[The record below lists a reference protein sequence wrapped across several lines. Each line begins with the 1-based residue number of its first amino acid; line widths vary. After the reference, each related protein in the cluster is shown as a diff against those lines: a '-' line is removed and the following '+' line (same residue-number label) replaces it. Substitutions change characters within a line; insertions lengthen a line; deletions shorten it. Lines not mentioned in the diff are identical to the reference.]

1 MEKVPIPRHVTRGAT
16 GFVTFFALVE
26 VLVAS
31 GVIDVGSIPRPSE
44 IFREVLSL
52 LTDTVILGEVWVT
65 VKGAAV
71 GLAAAI
77 VVGVLLGIIVSTS
90 IIARRLLLPVIQLIR
105 PLPGVAY
112 APLLIAVFQ
121 RGLMSR
127 SFTVAVACTWPILFN
142 SQAGFAAVDPIAVQ
156 TARSVDETK
165 WAIVRRI
172 SLPSASPFIWTGIRI
187 SASIAIIVEVA
198 VEILIPDGTGI
209 GGFLAQAGS
218 GGVDLA
224 TIYAA
229 TFVAGLLSIVM
240 NMALDTIDTRVFNWR
255 KGLGA

>member
-1 MEKVPIPRHVTRGAT
+1 MKKVTIPRHLVRGAI
-16 GFVTFFALVE
+16 GFMTFFALVE
-26 VLVAS
+26 LLVRS
-31 GVIDVGSIPRPSE
+31 GLIDVGSIPPPSE
-44 IFREVLSL
+44 IFRDMLSL
-52 LTDTVILGEVWVT
+52 LADSDFLGEVWVT
-65 VKGAAV
+65 VKGATV

-77 VVGVLLGIIVSTS
+77 VVGVVLGVIVSAS
-90 IIARRLLLPVIQLIR
+90 VIARRLLLPVIELIR

-121 RGLMSR
+121 RGLVSR

-142 SQAGFAAVDPIAVQ
+142 SQAGFAAVDPVAVQ
-156 TARSVDETK
+156 TARSFNETG
-165 WAIVRRI
+165 WSIVRRI

-198 VEILIPDGTGI
+198 VEVLIPDGTGI
-209 GGFLAQAGS
+209 GGFLAEAGS
-218 GGVDLA
+218 GGVELS

-229 TFVAGLLSIVM
+229 TFVAGMLSIVM
-240 NMALDTIDTRVFNWR
+240 NIILDTIDTRVFGWR

>member
-1 MEKVPIPRHVTRGAT
+1 MKNVTIPRHAIRGAT
-16 GFVTFFALVE
+16 GFVAFFALIE
-26 VLVAS
+26 VLVGS
-31 GVIDVGSIPRPSE
+31 GIINVGSIPRPSE
-44 IFREVLSL
+44 IFREVFGL
-52 LTDTVILGEVWVT
+52 LTDSGFLAEVWT
-65 VKGAAV
+65 TLKGASI

-77 VVGVLLGIIVSTS
+77 VVGVVLGVVVSTS
-90 IIARRLLLPVIQLIR
+90 VVAKRLLLPVIELIR

-142 SQAGFAAVDPIAVQ
+142 TQAGFAAVDPVAVQ
-156 TARSVDETK
+156 TARSFNATR
-165 WAIVRRI
+165 WAVIGRI

-218 GGVDLA
+218 GGVELS

-229 TFVAGLLSIVM
+229 TFVAGMLSILM
-240 NMALDTIDTRVFNWR
+240 NMILDTVDTRVFGWR